1 LSDLPLSI
9 AQRSRCRNAQGR
21 SGSGAVR
28 TVEVELEFETP
39 TDKPPKAGTR
49 YLSRLQKAVPNFD
62 RPAGGVHS
70 GSHCSYSSQ
79 GTRTARES

>member
-39 TDKPPKAGTR
+39 TDRPPKAGTR
-49 YLSRLQKAVPNFD
+49 MVFPLHKAGANPIG
-62 RPAGGVHS
+62 PASGVHS
-70 GSHCSYSSQ
+70 GNPFPYSSK
-79 GTRTARES
+79 GTRTVR